1 MPRQLLREQ
10 SDSML
15 TPIELALVLF
25 FLIFFSIISHKK
37 KLLNFEGILIAD
49 VVGLAAITYGPD
61 PLLCFFA
68 VVVFFVIGEIA
79 SNYPRKKHEERNIW
93 NVIGNS
99 LPALIVLS
107 LIVPYPE
114 YAIILQLGFFGAI
127 SAALADTLSSEI
139 GYYSKRTPRLITTLK
154 KVPRGTDGGVTRLGE
169 LAGLLGSI
177 IIASLY
183 FIFFPNIAHFFI
195 LIGAGMVGTN
205 IDSFFGAKFEIKK
218 ILNNTHVNMIGSSA
232 GAIFALILIMLI

>member
-1 MPRQLLREQ
+1 
-10 SDSML
+10 ML
-15 TPIELALVLF
+15 FPIELALVLF

-49 VVGLAAITYGPD
+49 VVGLAAITYGPN

-68 VVVFFVIGEIA
+68 VVVFFIIGEIA
-79 SNYPRKKHEERNIW
+79 SNYPRKKHDERNIW

-114 YAIILQLGFFGAI
+114 YGIILQLGFFGAV

-139 GYYSKRTPRLITTLK
+139 GYYSKSKPILITNFK
-154 KVPRGTDGGVTRLGE
+154 KVVRGTDGGVTRLGE
-169 LAGLLGSI
+169 LAGLFGSI

-183 FIFFPNIAHFFI
+183 FIFIPNLFHFFI
-195 LIGAGMVGTN
+195 LIGAGMIGTN
-205 IDSFFGAKFEIKK
+205 MDSLMGAQFEIKK
-218 ILNNTHVNMIGSSA
+218 ILNNTHVNLMGSSA
-232 GAIFALILIMLI
+232 GAIFALILILIL